1 MSDSLLS
8 RPFTALSDKTVN
20 SSFIKCSQKSYK
32 PSRHKSLRPSMTVA
46 VAACFLLLTSG
57 TAMAREEGSGAA
69 VLPILQRAYDNL
81 RPEHVSVVLAAESMA
96 TPSAQKVLERA
107 RTMTLNERAIIK
119 GGCWDYLN
127 RVFKQ
132 AGVSRQTVFEGKYRG
147 GPYADAEMI
156 RSGDWLYYI
165 NHGYKDIEHSGLFI
179 GWVDKPARQALI
191 LSYAGEQRQEPARY
205 KVYDL
210 SHVYQIM
217 RPSP

>member
-1 MSDSLLS
+1 MKSCL
-8 RPFTALSDKTVN
+8 
-20 SSFIKCSQKSYK
+20 QK
-32 PSRHKSLRPSMTVA
+32 RCLRFVSPAPLGQCATT
-46 VAACFLLLTSG
+46 LLLTMLSG
-57 TAMAREEGSGAA
+57 CSLLAHASEPISANISVNTLLNSSAPPDSAELP
-69 VLPILQRAYDNL
+69 VLTRDYDNL
-81 RPEHVSVVLAAESMA
+81 QAEHVPVVLAAEAMA
-96 TPSAQKVLERA
+96 NPTARKVLQRA

-127 RVFKQ
+127 KVFSQ
-132 AGVSRQTVFEGKYRG
+132 AGVERQTIFAGKYRS

-165 NHGYKDIEHSGLFI
+165 NHGYRDIEHSGMFI

-191 LSYAGEQRQEPARY
+191 LSYAGEQRREPARY